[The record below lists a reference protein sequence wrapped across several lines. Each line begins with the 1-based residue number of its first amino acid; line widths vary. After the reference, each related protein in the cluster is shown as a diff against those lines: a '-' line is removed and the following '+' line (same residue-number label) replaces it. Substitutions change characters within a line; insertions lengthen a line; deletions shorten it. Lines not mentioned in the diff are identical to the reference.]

1 MKTTKILKIS
11 SVLAIVLMISALFF
25 TGCTTPNNNSIQIHY
40 DYPVSLGA
48 EEMAEMADFVVIGK
62 YEKLEKT
69 WNMRRDIND
78 VTKESETDY
87 VEGRLYR
94 FTVSE
99 VVKGDFTESSI
110 LVNHRY
116 IERINLEKSDA
127 VIDETGI
134 IVKPATKTE
143 IITLN
148 IQDSLYI
155 EPEIGGTYMLFLSK
169 DSNFGN
175 YYGATEPFMV
185 KIEND
190 KAILQSNLIDKKGDF
205 SSSVK
210 ARNGD
215 LIEVKI
221 GAVSIKD
228 TVTGMTLEELKA
240 AIK

>member
-1 MKTTKILKIS
+1 
-11 SVLAIVLMISALFF
+11 MISALFF

-94 FTVSE
+94 FAVSE
-99 VVKGDFTESSI
+99 VVKGDFMESSI

-148 IQDSLYI
+148 VQDSLYI
-155 EPEIGGTYMLFLSK
+155 EPEMGETYMLFLSK
-169 DSNFGN
+169 DKNFGN

-210 ARNGD
+210 ASNGE